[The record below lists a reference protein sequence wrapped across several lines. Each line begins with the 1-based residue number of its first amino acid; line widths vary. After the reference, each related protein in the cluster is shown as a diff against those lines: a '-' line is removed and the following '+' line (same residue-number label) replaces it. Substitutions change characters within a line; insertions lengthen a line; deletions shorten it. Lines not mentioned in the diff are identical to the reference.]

1 MKRPEKREALTIRPS
16 VNRVFQI
23 HPVPPT
29 DGGIVSVATH
39 LLQQFA
45 ASQGKEP
52 PGLSLDAASFL
63 AGQHWEAGELAR
75 RVWRAVQSNRGSL
88 VTAADLS
95 EP

>member
-1 MKRPEKREALTIRPS
+1 MKRPEKRETLNLRPV
-16 VNRVFQI
+16 VNRMLQI
-23 HPVPPT
+23 HPVPQT

-45 ASQGKEP
+45 ATLGKEP

-63 AGQHWEAGELAR
+63 AAQRWEAGELAR
-75 RVWRAVQSNRGSL
+75 RVRRAVETNRGSL
-88 VTAADLS
+88 ITAADLT